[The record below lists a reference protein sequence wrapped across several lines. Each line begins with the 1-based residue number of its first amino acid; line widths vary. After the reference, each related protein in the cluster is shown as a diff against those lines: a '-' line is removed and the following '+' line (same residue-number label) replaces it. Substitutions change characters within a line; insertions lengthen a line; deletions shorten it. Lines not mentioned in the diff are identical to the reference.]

1 MQVKKLQQIIR
12 DVNWL
17 LPKEVRVQKARIV
30 KEKLEVIGWFEDQ
43 KLLLEF
49 EGVGK
54 VRIHKGKKGYVEYD
68 GAAKILARTDVLEI
82 MRALAGQCKTYKG
95 VWYWHGEIF
104 LQSVPL

>member
-1 MQVKKLQQIIR
+1 MQVKKLQQIIK
-12 DVNWL
+12 DVNRL

-54 VRIHKGKKGYVEYD
+54 VRIHKGKKGY
-68 GAAKILARTDVLEI
+68 
-82 MRALAGQCKTYKG
+82 
-95 VWYWHGEIF
+95 H
-104 LQSVPL
+104 S